1 MKKLNTI
8 GMAVLLATSA
18 GLGSVVVSQPASA
31 ETTLTMNVFIP
42 RVTPFYQALMKPWAE
57 NVEKATQGRVKVHTP
72 TASMAPPPRQ
82 WDMVS
87 KGVADVAMTA
97 NAFIRKRVSLPQ
109 IGELPFNTPSPVGA
123 SVALWRTQQK
133 FFNKANEY
141 KGMKLLASFVLA
153 GDVIQSTGKPV
164 RSIGDLK
171 GFKMRTSPGVGKLI
185 MGKLGAT
192 VVTSPGV
199 KQFEFISKG
208 TVDGTL
214 TGNGAVISFKYARY
228 LKYVTQI
235 PGKLGNSSF
244 SFIMN
249 KKTWDGLSAQDKKA
263 VTSVSGEKAIRQVGI
278 AWEKFDKK
286 ALFVLKKNNVVVEQ
300 ASPEFLA
307 DIKKRVGFLEKGWV
321 KRANKK
327 GVDGDAALAFYRQTA
342 AEVTKQTRKIFMKK

>member
-1 MKKLNTI
+1 MKKI
-8 GMAVLLATSA
+8 SMIAMATLVAGSA
-18 GLGSVVVSQPASA
+18 GLGNVTPASA

-42 RVTPFYQALMKPWAE
+42 RVTPFYRALMKPWAE
-57 NVEKATQGRVKVHTP
+57 NVEKATQGRLKVHTP

-82 WDMVS
+82 WDMVA

-109 IGELPFNTPSPVGA
+109 VAELPFNTPSPVGA
-123 SVALWRTQQK
+123 TVGLWRTQQK
-133 FFNKANEY
+133 FFNAANEY

-153 GDVIQSTGKPV
+153 GESMQSTEKPV
-164 RSIGDLK
+164 RSIGDLE
-171 GFKMRTSPGVGKLI
+171 GFKMRTSPGLAKLM

-228 LKYVTQI
+228 LKHVTDF
-235 PGKLGNSSF
+235 PGKFGNSSF

-263 VTSVSGEKAIRQVGI
+263 VTSVSGEKAIRRVGI
-278 AWEKFDKK
+278 AWEKFDRK
-286 ALFVLKKNNVVVEQ
+286 ALMVLKKNNVTVEK
-300 ASPEFLA
+300 ASPQFLA
-307 DIKKRVGFLEKGWV
+307 DVTKRVGFLEKSWV
-321 KRANKK
+321 AKANKK
-327 GVDGDAALAFYRQTA
+327 GVDGAAALAFYKKTA
-342 AEVTKQTRKIFMKK
+342 AQVTQQTRKIFMKK

>member
-1 MKKLNTI
+1 MNKLMTVS
-8 GMAVLLATSA
+8 MAALVATTA
-18 GLGSVVVSQPASA
+18 ALGSIITSTPASA

-42 RVTPFYQALMKPWAE
+42 RVTPFYRALMKPWAE

-82 WDMVS
+82 WDMVA

-109 IGELPFNTPSPVGA
+109 IAELPFNTPSPVGA
-123 SVALWRTQQK
+123 TVGLWRTQQK

-153 GDVIQSTGKPV
+153 GEGMQSTGKPI
-164 RSIGDLK
+164 RSLADLK
-171 GFKMRTSPGVGKLI
+171 GFKMRTSPGISKI
-185 MGKLGAT
+185 MLSKLGAT

-208 TVDGTL
+208 TVDGTV

-228 LKYVTQI
+228 LKHVTEF
-235 PGKLGNSSF
+235 PGKFGNSSF

-263 VTSVSGEKAIRQVGI
+263 VTSVSGEKAIRRVGI
-278 AWEKFDKK
+278 AWEKFDRK
-286 ALFVLKKNNVVVEQ
+286 ALSVLAKNKVTVEQ
-300 ASPEFLA
+300 ASPQFIA

-321 KRANKK
+321 NKANKK
-327 GVDGDAALAFYRQTA
+327 GVDGTAALAFYRKTA

>member
-1 MKKLNTI
+1 MNTLMTVS
-8 GMAVLLATSA
+8 MAALVATTA
-18 GLGSVVVSQPASA
+18 ALGSFALSKPASA

-42 RVTPFYQALMKPWAE
+42 RVTPFYRALMKPWAE

-72 TASMAPPPRQ
+72 TASMAPLPRQ
-82 WDMVS
+82 WDMVA
-87 KGVADVAMTA
+87 KGVTDVAMTA

-109 IGELPFNTPSPVGA
+109 IAELPFNTPSPVGA
-123 SVALWRTQQK
+123 TVGLWRTQQK

-153 GDVIQSTGKPV
+153 GESFQSTGKPI
-164 RSIGDLK
+164 RSIADLK
-171 GFKMRTSPGVGKLI
+171 GFKMRTSPGLAKVI

-208 TVDGTL
+208 TVDGTM

-228 LKYVTQI
+228 LKHVTEF
-235 PGKLGNSSF
+235 PGKIGNSSF

-249 KKTWDGLSAQDKKA
+249 KKTWDGLSAADKKA
-263 VTSVSGEKAIRQVGI
+263 VDSVSGEKAIRKVGI

-286 ALFVLKKNNVVVEQ
+286 ALFVLKKNKVPVEQ
-300 ASPEFLA
+300 ASAKFLA

-321 KRANKK
+321 KKADKK
-327 GVDGDAALAFYRQTA
+327 GVDGAAALAFYKNTA

>member
-1 MKKLNTI
+1 MKKI
-8 GMAVLLATSA
+8 SMIAMATLVAGSA
-18 GLGSVVVSQPASA
+18 GLGNVTPASA

-42 RVTPFYQALMKPWAE
+42 RVTPFYRALMKPWAE
-57 NVEKATQGRVKVHTP
+57 NVEKATQGRLKVHTP

-82 WDMVS
+82 WDMVA

-109 IGELPFNTPSPVGA
+109 VAELPFNTPSPVGA
-123 SVALWRTQQK
+123 TVGLWRTQQK
-133 FFNKANEY
+133 FFNAANEY

-153 GDVIQSTGKPV
+153 GESMQSTEKPV
-164 RSIGDLK
+164 RSIGDLE
-171 GFKMRTSPGVGKLI
+171 GFKMRTSPGLAKLM

-228 LKYVTQI
+228 LKHVTDF
-235 PGKLGNSSF
+235 PGKFGNSSF

-263 VTSVSGEKAIRQVGI
+263 VTSVSGEKAIRRVGI
-278 AWEKFDKK
+278 AWEKFDRK
-286 ALFVLKKNNVVVEQ
+286 ALMVLKKNNVTVEK
-300 ASPEFLA
+300 ASPQFLA
-307 DIKKRVGFLEKGWV
+307 DVTKRVGFLEKSWV
-321 KRANKK
+321 AKANKK
-327 GVDGDAALAFYRQTA
+327 GVDGAAALAFYKKTA
-342 AEVTKQTRKIFMKK
+342 AQVTQ

>member
-1 MKKLNTI
+1 MNKLMTVS
-8 GMAVLLATSA
+8 MAALVATTA
-18 GLGSVVVSQPASA
+18 ALGSIITSTPASA

-42 RVTPFYQALMKPWAE
+42 RVTPFYRALMKPWAE

-82 WDMVS
+82 WDMVA

-109 IGELPFNTPSPVGA
+109 VAELPFNTPSPVGA
-123 SVALWRTQQK
+123 TVGLWRTQQK

-153 GDVIQSTGKPV
+153 GEGMQSTGKPI
-164 RSIGDLK
+164 RSLADLK
-171 GFKMRTSPGVGKLI
+171 GFKMRTSPGISKI
-185 MGKLGAT
+185 MLSKLGAT

-208 TVDGTL
+208 TVDGTV

-228 LKYVTQI
+228 LKHVTEF
-235 PGKLGNSSF
+235 PGKFGNSSF

-263 VTSVSGEKAIRQVGI
+263 VTSVSGEKAIRRVGI
-278 AWEKFDKK
+278 AWEKFDRK
-286 ALFVLKKNNVVVEQ
+286 ALSVLAKNKVTVEQ
-300 ASPEFLA
+300 ASPQFIA

-321 KRANKK
+321 KKANKK
-327 GVDGDAALAFYRQTA
+327 GVDGAAALAFYRKTA